1 MPFGH
6 EVYTIL
12 FMPDTGL
19 QSVYL
24 VDCDTDPVRIKISGK
39 ANFQNSACLRDFFQ
53 LMLSSGKYRFAL
65 DFEQCATMD
74 STFLGVLAGA
84 AIEIKRKAS
93 DGKLTLFRLGDR
105 NLELVRSLGLHR
117 LMTVESGELPILL
130 SATSRALNCEGK
142 SELDS
147 AKLALEA
154 HQNLVKADESNR
166 EKFQD
171 VLVFLKNKVDKKS

>member
-1 MPFGH
+1 
-6 EVYTIL
+6 
-12 FMPDTGL
+12 MPDTGS

-39 ANFQNSACLRDFFQ
+39 ANFQNSACLKDFFQ
-53 LMLSSGKYRFAL
+53 HMLGLGKVRFVL
-65 DFEQCATMD
+65 DFEKCATMD

-84 AIEIKRKAS
+84 ALEIKRKSAEA
-93 DGKLTLFRLGDR
+93 KLILFRLGDR

-117 LMTVESGELPILL
+117 LMTVESGELPIAL
-130 SATSRALNCEGK
+130 SSSSRALSCEGK

-154 HQNLVKADESNR
+154 HQNLVKADESNL